1 MKKSPKIYAGKT
13 GGNVLNL
20 FIALALLLFITAC
33 VCQSDR
39 SSNRTDKNSNSQT
52 GEINPDSNSSEAEK
66 SSANKKSDGKKE
78 DRGDFI
84 VEHSTVENPRY
95 AQIDRE
101 IKEDKVLEKAA
112 DRLNRSLILPS
123 DIFLKTKDC
132 GVKNAFFDPNDDTI
146 TICYELME
154 HFYRLYRSAGDS
166 DEKAYEAM
174 FDAIR
179 FVFLHEVGH
188 ALIHYYELPITA
200 NEEDAADRCSA
211 FICIE
216 ELGDDGIRSILSAAD
231 AFNIESKTKQP
242 SERNMADEH
251 LLQEQRFYNSL
262 CMVYG
267 SNQNKYAFIVKDG
280 YLPEDRAMRC
290 PNEYERTAQS
300 WGVLLKP
307 WRKE

>member
-1 MKKSPKIYAGKT
+1 MKINLSVFAGKT
-13 GGNVLNL
+13 GRNIFNL
-20 FIALALLLFITAC
+20 LLALIILVFITAC

-39 SSNRTDKNSNSQT
+39 DSGRADKNSNSQISET
-52 GEINPDSNSSEAEK
+52 NSQTNQVENERK
-66 SSANKKSDGKKE
+66 SSNKKANGKKE
-78 DRGDFI
+78 DKGDFI
-84 VEHSTVENPRY
+84 VEHSSVNNSRY
-95 AQIDRE
+95 EQIDRE

-112 DRLNRSLILPS
+112 DRLNRSLILPN

-132 GVKNAFFDPNDDTI
+132 GEKNAYFNPNDDTI

-154 HFYRLYRSAGDS
+154 HFYRLFRSAGDS

-174 FDAIR
+174 HNAIR

-188 ALIHYYELPITA
+188 ALVHYYELPITA

-216 ELGDDGIRSILSAAD
+216 ELGDDGVRSILAAAD
-231 AFNIESKTKQP
+231 AFNIESKMKQP
-242 SERNMADEH
+242 SERNMADKH

-267 SNQNKYAFIVKDG
+267 SNPNKYAYILRDG
-280 YLPEDRAMRC
+280 YLPEERALRC
-290 PNEYERTAQS
+290 PSEYVRTAQS
-300 WGVLLKP
+300 WSLLLEP
-307 WRKE
+307 WRKD